1 MKWLKVG
8 AVVFVSVVLTTLAID
23 AADTLNGSGST
34 LLGQLISSEQSVC
47 PLGMIPVPA
56 ATTFTCVD
64 TYEAAAGPDCPHQ
77 NPANF
82 SDSGA
87 NATAL
92 GCNAVS
98 KADTLPW
105 RFVTRE
111 QAVTACLRSGKRLIS
126 SDEWFTIAAGTP
138 DTDSCNIH
146 SGGARVSGAD
156 KACVSA
162 VGVYDTVGNV
172 WEWTTNDVIAGKH
185 EGVDVPAAGYVSQVD
200 SGGFPLVST
209 AQSNSLFAD
218 DYFWS
223 SPEGAY
229 GVLRGGYYGS
239 ESDAGVYSVHAQTL
253 PTNASAAIGFRCVS

>member
-34 LLGQLISSEQSVC
+34 LLGQLVSTEKPLC
-47 PLGMIPVPA
+47 PDGMRFVPA

-64 TYEAAAGPDCPHQ
+64 EYEVSTGPECPVQ
-77 NPANF
+77 DPNNLA
-82 SDSGA
+82 DS
-87 NATAL
+87 ATNVEAPE
-92 GCNAVS
+92 CQAVS
-98 KADTLPW
+98 EPTRAPW
-105 RFVTRE
+105 IFVNRE
-111 QAVTACLRSGKRLIS
+111 QAVTTCLRSGKRLIT
-126 SDEWFTIAAGTP
+126 SDEWFMIAVGTP
-138 DTDSCNIH
+138 DTKSCNID
-146 SGGARVSGAD
+146 SGSVRPTGDD

-172 WEWTTNDVIAGKH
+172 WEWTTDDVIAGKH
-185 EGVDVPAAGYVSQVD
+185 EGIDVPLSGYVAQVD
-200 SGGFPLVST
+200 SGGFPLYTSEVS
-209 AQSNSLFAD
+209 NKLFAD

-239 ESDAGVYSVHAQTL
+239 ESDAGVYTVHAQTP
-253 PTNASAAIGFRCVS
+253 PTNSGGAIGFRCVI